1 MNNEI
6 LINIITNICDG
17 YVDSIMTGI
26 EECEEDFPY
35 TIACCKFLSKLKEHN
50 ILISFNGAFEDRI
63 VDMVYREMSNYLA
76 R

>member
-35 TIACCKFLSKLKEHN
+35 TIACCDF
-50 ILISFNGAFEDRI
+50 
-63 VDMVYREMSNYLA
+63 
-76 R
+76 

>member
-35 TIACCKFLSKLKEHN
+35 TIACCNFLSKLKEHN
-50 ILISFNGAFEDRI
+50 ILTTILFPLRCILTNL
-63 VDMVYREMSNYLA
+63 V
-76 R
+76 